1 MCAALMYASI
11 FGNVTTIFQQM
22 YSSRARYH
30 EVLNNVREFSRL
42 HNIPKE
48 LKERVLDY
56 VVSTWS
62 ITKGVDSV
70 KARSCCPSPPSRPI
84 RLPPTL
90 TPRTLLCSRAPAL
103 VRLSWAPSGR
113 SVLIQ
118 FARPTEI
125 PLSDR
130 NPHMP
135 Q

>member
-1 MCAALMYASI
+1 MYASI

-70 KARSCCPSPPSRPI
+70 KARSTLCLCLL
-84 RLPPTL
+84 RL
-90 TPRTLLCSRAPAL
+90 LL
-103 VRLSWAPSGR
+103 
-113 SVLIQ
+113 
-118 FARPTEI
+118 
-125 PLSDR
+125 
-130 NPHMP
+130 
-135 Q
+135 